1 MFKSKYFMKS
11 IFKIILITFTLSLT
25 SFTIHKYY
33 SSITKIEVD
42 NKDKLLKIHTQLFV
56 DDFENVMQKRYDL
69 TDIDFS
75 NVSEKEQGKIKT
87 YLTKKLQIQINRSP
101 LELSYLGLEQE
112 GELLYVYLES
122 KLEQTVKRIDI
133 ENSLLQDF
141 FSEQHNI
148 VDVKNNKQVKSLHL
162 HAENPRGTIFF

>member
-1 MFKSKYFMKS
+1 MKS
-11 IFKIILITFTLSLT
+11 IFKIILITFTLSLA
-25 SFTIHKYY
+25 SFTLHKYY

-42 NKDKLLKIHTQLFV
+42 NKDKLLKIHTQLFI

-87 YLTKKLQIQINRSP
+87 YLTKKLQIQVNRSP

-122 KLEQTVKRIDI
+122 KLEQTVKRIDV